1 MAFILLLSI
10 LIIGAVLTPRF
21 TPEDR
26 EYRGLSFP
34 PEWPR
39 LPELPPS
46 AYERPALG
54 GTRAAHDLAS

>member
-1 MAFILLLSI
+1 MAFFIILS
-10 LIIGAVLTPRF
+10 VLVVTAALTGRF

-39 LPELPPS
+39 LPELPQT
-46 AYERPALG
+46 AYARHPQPMGA
-54 GTRAAHDLAS
+54 RS